1 MKEFSQAKMQIK
13 KLTWLMLGL
22 CFLLLY
28 SCPVKKYLL
37 LTYGKGRADE
47 SATCQ
52 FQRGAAGHCE
62 RIAYLRRPCLKSIRG
77 LLAAAIRPATPPALH
92 FFSLFFSIHQDCRVA
107 IGRAML
113 ARNGAI
119 AGAPPRYLE
128 VQRFLI

>member
-1 MKEFSQAKMQIK
+1 
-13 KLTWLMLGL
+13 MLGL

-92 FFSLFFSIHQDCRVA
+92 FFSLFFSIHDGNIDHRENIHHHGFDGHNAQDHNEKRHY
-107 IGRAML
+107 G
-113 ARNGAI
+113 NGI
-119 AGAPPRYLE
+119 RPS
-128 VQRFLI
+128 